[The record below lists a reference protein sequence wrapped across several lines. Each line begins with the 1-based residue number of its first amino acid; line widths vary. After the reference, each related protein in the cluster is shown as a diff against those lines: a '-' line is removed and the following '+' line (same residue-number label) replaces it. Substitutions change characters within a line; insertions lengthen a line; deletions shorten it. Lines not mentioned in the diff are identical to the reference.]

1 MSPPD
6 WAGEAD
12 SFVRAFAERAATW
25 DQYPGDLVDGASEPW
40 TDPDHPDPVLDAA
53 YRSGIVPA
61 AERWCSDTPFDN
73 ALTYARRGWPVFPC
87 HWQGE
92 RRKRPLVGRG
102 LYAATAAAAQIRQWW
117 TRWPRALI
125 GLPTGKASGFVVL
138 DIDTKDPAAN
148 GYDTLKALGRS
159 DLPDTPMAHTA
170 SGGAHVY
177 FAVIGIEIRNSIGRA
192 GLGPGL
198 DVRGEGGYVIVP
210 SIGSGYSWDQHRNF
224 DTAAPLPAP
233 AWLGHREKS
242 PARQAPHAARRFDAD
257 TVLTQACDNIR
268 NAHEGDKYRTVRREP
283 FIVACLVRD
292 GFLSERQARH
302 EIEAALV
309 QLGRRAQNHEAMVKA
324 YEGAF
329 AEGLAAPSR
338 TAGRHR

>member
-159 DLPDTPMAHTA
+159 DLPDTPMANT
-170 SGGAHVY
+170 
-177 FAVIGIEIRNSIGRA
+177 
-192 GLGPGL
+192 
-198 DVRGEGGYVIVP
+198 P
-210 SIGSGYSWDQHRNF
+210 SVTQQW
-224 DTAAPLPAP
+224 
-233 AWLGHREKS
+233 KS
-242 PARQAPHAARRFDAD
+242 EADA
-257 TVLTQACDNIR
+257 
-268 NAHEGDKYRTVRREP
+268 
-283 FIVACLVRD
+283 
-292 GFLSERQARH
+292 
-302 EIEAALV
+302 
-309 QLGRRAQNHEAMVKA
+309 
-324 YEGAF
+324 
-329 AEGLAAPSR
+329 
-338 TAGRHR
+338 